1 MVQFASGLNKL
12 GNVERV
18 RRLVKRVEADLVIL
32 PEYSMFVPDGL
43 SPEEVYALSES
54 LSGPFVQELSRLAE
68 EFSSYVLAPVLE
80 RSETPPKVYNTSTL
94 ISPRG
99 AVVATYRKL
108 HLMDAL
114 GVRESTYVVP
124 GDGPSPIVEVAGARV
139 AVAVCF
145 DLRFPELF
153 RLYALAGAE
162 VVAVPAA
169 WYRGPL
175 KEEALHVLARARAIE
190 NTVYVAVANQ
200 YSDRFTGRST
210 AVDPLGVP
218 LVDLGVGERYAEVVL
233 DLDYLEEVRR
243 QLPLLSLRR
252 EDVYELRRLKLP
264 ATQP

>member
-1 MVQFASGLNKL
+1 MNKL

-18 RRLVKRVEADLVIL
+18 RRLARRVEADLVIL
-32 PEYSMFVPDGL
+32 PEYSMFPLEGL
-43 SPEEVYALSES
+43 SPEEVYALSED
-54 LSGPFVQELSRLAE
+54 LGGLFLEEVSRFAE
-68 EFSSYVLAPVLE
+68 EFSTYVLAPVLE
-80 RSETPPKVYNTSTL
+80 RSGAPPRVYNTSVL
-94 ISPRG
+94 VSPRG
-99 AVVATYRKL
+99 AAVATYRKL

-124 GDGPSPIVEVAGARV
+124 GDRLSPIVEVAGARV
-139 AVAVCF
+139 AIAVCF

-169 WYRGPL
+169 WYRGAL
-175 KEEALHVLARARAIE
+175 KEEVLHVLARARAAE

-210 AVDPLGVP
+210 AVDPLGVAM
-218 LVDLGVGERYAEVVL
+218 VDLGVGERYAEVVL
-233 DLDYLEEVRR
+233 DLDYLEEIRK

-252 EDVYELRRLKLP
+252 VDVYELRQLKPP

>member
-1 MVQFASGLNKL
+1 MV
-12 GNVERV
+12 
-18 RRLVKRVEADLVIL
+18 L

-43 SPEEVYALSES
+43 SPEEVYALSEG
-54 LSGPFVQELSRLAE
+54 LDGPFLQELSRFAE
-68 EFSSYVLAPVLE
+68 EFSTYVLAPILE
-80 RSETPPKVYNTSTL
+80 RSEKPPKVYNTSVL
-94 ISPRG
+94 LSPSG

-124 GDGPSPIVEVAGARV
+124 GDRPSPVVEVAGARV
-139 AVAVCF
+139 AIAVCF

-162 VVAVPAA
+162 LVAVPAA

-175 KEEALHVLARARAIE
+175 KEEVLHALARARAIE

-200 YSDRFTGRST
+200 YSDRFTGRSA
-210 AVDPLGVP
+210 AVDPLGVVA
-218 LVDLGVGERYAEVVL
+218 VDLGIGERYAEVSL
-233 DLDYLEEVRR
+233 DLNYLEEVRR

-252 EDVYELRRLKLP
+252 EDVYELKPLKPP

>member
-1 MVQFASGLNKL
+1 M
-12 GNVERV
+12 
-18 RRLVKRVEADLVIL
+18 IL

-43 SPEEVYALSES
+43 SSEEVYALSES
-54 LSGPFVQELSRLAE
+54 LSGPFLQELSRFAE
-68 EFSSYVLAPVLE
+68 EFSTYVLAPVLE
-80 RSETPPKVYNTSTL
+80 RSEAPPKVYNTSAL

-99 AVVATYRKL
+99 VVVDTYRKL

-124 GDGPSPIVEVAGARV
+124 GDRTSPIAEVAGARV

-162 VVAVPAA
+162 LVAVPAA

-175 KEEALHVLARARAIE
+175 KEEVLHVLARARAIE

-200 YSDRFTGRST
+200 YSDRFTGRSV
-210 AVDPLGVP
+210 AVDPLGVVA
-218 LVDLGVGERYAEVVL
+218 VDLGIGEKYVEVSL

-252 EDVYELRRLKLP
+252 GDIYELKP
-264 ATQP
+264 VKP

>member
-1 MVQFASGLNKL
+1 MV
-12 GNVERV
+12 
-18 RRLVKRVEADLVIL
+18 L

-43 SPEEVYALSES
+43 SPEEVYALSEG
-54 LSGPFVQELSRLAE
+54 LDGPFLQELSRFAE
-68 EFSSYVLAPVLE
+68 EFSTYVLAPILE
-80 RSETPPKVYNTSTL
+80 RSEKPPKVYNTSVL
-94 ISPRG
+94 LSPSG
-99 AVVATYRKL
+99 AVVTTYRKL

-124 GDGPSPIVEVAGARV
+124 GDRPSPVVEVAGARV
-139 AVAVCF
+139 AIAVCF

-162 VVAVPAA
+162 LVAVPAA

-175 KEEALHVLARARAIE
+175 KEEVLHALARARAIE

-200 YSDRFTGRST
+200 YSDRFTGRSA
-210 AVDPLGVP
+210 AVDPLGVVA
-218 LVDLGVGERYAEVVL
+218 VDLGIGERYAEVSL
-233 DLDYLEEVRR
+233 DLNYLEEVRR

-252 EDVYELRRLKLP
+252 EDVYELKPLKPP